1 MSVLCRCWRWRCA
14 VSVLSHNLSHA
25 LTPHPY
31 IPPLHPPPL
40 LQRQRPAGVG
50 RAVQARRGAGG
61 DDQTHA
67 AVHSRADDRRPPQHP
82 QRHWLQ
88 AVKGACLCVCMCV
101 CICVHLC
108 ASVCMCVLWE
118 KGWRLWCCGRCH
130 QAHAD
135 SCTCKCETHLVLPCL
150 PPSFPRP
157 FLSFPFLSSCWCCVA
172 GCGWAFVHLR
182 RGHEQRARQEG

>member
-101 CICVHLC
+101 CICVHLYAC
-108 ASVCMCVLWE
+108 VCFG
-118 KGWRLWCCGRCH
+118 KRGGGCGAVEGVIKHTRTV
-130 QAHAD
+130 AHANAKPIL
-135 SCTCKCETHLVLPCL
+135 SFLAS
-150 PPSFPRP
+150 PSFPP
-157 FLSFPFLSSCWCCVA
+157 PSPLLSFPFILLV
-172 GCGWAFVHLR
+172 LR
-182 RGHEQRARQEG
+182 CRLWVGVRTFTSRP